1 MSDTTSS
8 AGWFAPAPPSI
19 AVEVTSRR
27 VTVASVSAARGRPT
41 VGAYA
46 SEALPDGAVTPAL
59 AGLNIVAPDDV
70 VAALGRALEQAGLR
84 AARRAALVVPDH
96 VARVS
101 LVTLTDVPARPAD
114 LDTILRW
121 QLRKSLPFPIG
132 EARVA
137 HFVAHADG
145 ASTTFATVAAREDVL
160 AQYEGV
166 TSALDIHAGIV
177 DLAGFNVVNAILA
190 GGRLDGDALVVCLA
204 PESTTLAILRD
215 GHLMFCR
222 QRAAVHDEPLDT
234 LVHQTAMY
242 HRDRLGGATFRHVWL
257 AGAASQSAE
266 SAGARA
272 QIEQRLGLAVQEVDV
287 RPLVGL
293 KNRSITAADL
303 DALAAPV
310 GVILRESR
318 VA

>member
-1 MSDTTSS
+1 MSDMTPR

-27 VTVASVSAARGRPT
+27 VTVASVSGGRARPT
-41 VGAYA
+41 VGAFA
-46 SEALPDGAVTPAL
+46 SERLPDGAVTPAL
-59 AGLNIVAPDDV
+59 TGANVVSPDDV
-70 VAALGRALEQAGLR
+70 AAALRRALGQAGLR
-84 AARRAALVVPDH
+84 SARRAALVVPDN

-101 LVTLTDVPARPAD
+101 LITLTEVPARPAD

-121 QLRKSLPFPIG
+121 QLRKSLPFAID
-132 EARVA
+132 EARVSN
-137 HFVAHADG
+137 FVAHVDG
-145 ASTTFATVAAREDVL
+145 SSTTFATVAAREDVL
-160 AQYEGV
+160 TQYEAV
-166 TSALDIHAGIV
+166 MSALDIHAGIV
-177 DLAGFNVVNAILA
+177 DLGSFNVVNAILA

-204 PESTTLAILRD
+204 PESTTLVILRD
-215 GHLMFCR
+215 GQLMFCR
-222 QRAAVHDEPLDT
+222 QRAAANDEPLDT
-234 LVHQTAMY
+234 LVHQTSMY
-242 HRDRLGGATFRHVWL
+242 HRDRLEGTAFRHVFL
-257 AGAASQSAE
+257 AGAASQMAE

-272 QIEQRLGLAVQEVDV
+272 QIEQRLGLSVQEVDV

-293 KNRSITAADL
+293 AGRPLTAADL